1 MQLQLLLALKSM
13 TLLESTQMHRGAV
26 IVHSMRLAIAHL
38 SDLHADLIRVLFEL
52 YNHSY
57 SCHHAMIAAARKYRR
72 YRRCFSLALMNNDHY
87 S

>member
-26 IVHSMRLAIAHL
+26 IVHSMRLAIAHVNGVHL
-38 SDLHADLIRVLFEL
+38 SDLHADLIWVLFEL

-72 YRRCFSLALMNNDHY
+72 YRRC
-87 S
+87 